1 MILDHVAY
9 AEDVLS
15 GFIAALYESGLD
27 LPPQGKVKV
36 EEVAAS
42 FIRGLPETSDDDA
55 CATTRDAKFWTLER
69 RRQSAEE
76 AHRRSSI
83 L

>member
-15 GFIAALYESGLD
+15 GFIAALYEAGLD

-42 FIRGLPETSDDDA
+42 LES
-55 CATTRDAKFWTLER
+55 WTG
-69 RRQSAEE
+69 A
-76 AHRRSSI
+76 RS
-83 L
+83 